1 MLCLLVDIFSYV
13 VILFGVSQLFVK
25 VNVVWISACVD
36 IAASYLVP
44 GDVIRILPDGG
55 VMACDVV
62 LFTGNFIV
70 HESML
75 RVKMIS
81 CLFCVDLW

>member
-1 MLCLLVDIFSYV
+1 M
-13 VILFGVSQLFVK
+13 
-25 VNVVWISACVD
+25 D

-44 GDVIRILPDGG
+44 GDVIKILPDGG
-55 VMACDVV
+55 VMACDAV

-75 RVKMIS
+75 GVKMIS
-81 CLFCVDLW
+81 CHFFVDL